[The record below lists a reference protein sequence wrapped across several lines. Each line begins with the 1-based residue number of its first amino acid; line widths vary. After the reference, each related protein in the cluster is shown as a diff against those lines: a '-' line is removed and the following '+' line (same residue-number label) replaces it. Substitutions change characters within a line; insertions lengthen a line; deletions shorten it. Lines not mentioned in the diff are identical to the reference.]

1 MVISL
6 ISTHE
11 AVTEP
16 QLFARR
22 LESLLE
28 EGLWPDAESMVA
40 DPDSPPLASSRLL
53 SPPLASS
60 RLLSQRLATLHERA
74 SRQFAVEMLL
84 SEAVSATREEN
95 RPLHCY
101 ALDHHLPTLTATA
114 FATALDISKDRP
126 KTMRAILRSARTGRM
141 PLNTFLRSLIGSILA
156 SSGQIDRSAPL
167 AAQIDAIQLFAKENA
182 LCSPWQVRSNM
193 NGDPLV
199 GSVASE

>member
-40 DPDSPPLASSRLL
+40 DPD

-101 ALDHHLPTLTATA
+101 ALDHHLPSLTATA

-182 LCSPWQVRSNM
+182 LCSPWQVRSKM

-199 GSVASE
+199 GSVASV

>member
-40 DPDSPPLASSRLL
+40 DPD

>member
-28 EGLWPDAESMVA
+28 EGLWRDAESMVA
-40 DPDSPPLASSRLL
+40 DPD

>member
-53 SPPLASS
+53 S
-60 RLLSQRLATLHERA
+60 QRLATLHERA

-84 SEAVSATREEN
+84 SEAVFATREEN

>member
-1 MVISL
+1 ML
-6 ISTHE
+6 N
-11 AVTEP
+11 P
-16 QLFARR
+16 
-22 LESLLE
+22 
-28 EGLWPDAESMVA
+28 W
-40 DPDSPPLASSRLL
+40 SPIQIHRL

>member
-40 DPDSPPLASSRLL
+40 DPD

-101 ALDHHLPTLTATA
+101 ALDHHLPTLT
-114 FATALDISKDRP
+114 ATALDISKDRP

-199 GSVASE
+199 GSAASE

>member
-40 DPDSPPLASSRLL
+40 DPD

-199 GSVASE
+199 GSAASE